1 MKSKKLNVTDSV
13 EVRDNVP
20 AQPNPAPAV
29 GIITLYDNTGKVVR
43 KVHNTIVKS
52 GREFLFSRFLS
63 ASGIDGT
70 NTIANESSSEIATS
84 ISSRSAEKF
93 GKIYFI
99 FEATPSMTTPDMTI
113 NDISVTDENKKSYNI
128 TSGSISKEDL
138 KFSISQSVSA
148 SASFMKFNEIY
159 ITTVSS
165 DNNTETLFSRA
176 LIDPLYIGEDT
187 VYDLEYSFYF

>member
-70 NTIANESSSEIATS
+70 HTIANESSSEIALFANIHVSTAPRVVFSTENISDLGS
-84 ISSRSAEKF
+84 IL
-93 GKIYFI
+93 FI
-99 FEATPSMTTPDMTI
+99 FL
-113 NDISVTDENKKSYNI
+113 
-128 TSGSISKEDL
+128 SI
-138 KFSISQSVSA
+138 
-148 SASFMKFNEIY
+148 
-159 ITTVSS
+159 
-165 DNNTETLFSRA
+165 
-176 LIDPLYIGEDT
+176 
-187 VYDLEYSFYF
+187 